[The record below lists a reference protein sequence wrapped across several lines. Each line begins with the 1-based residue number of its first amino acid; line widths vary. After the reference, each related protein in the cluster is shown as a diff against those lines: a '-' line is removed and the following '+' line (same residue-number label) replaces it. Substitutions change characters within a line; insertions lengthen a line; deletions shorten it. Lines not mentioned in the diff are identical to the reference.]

1 MATQRSASPACL
13 VVAILGMPLT
23 YDYHV
28 NILGHLCLYELT
40 SPSEEVSCAAGRV
53 ELYGQML
60 RHVCRGAGNHVLFL
74 QWPLSSPATHPLLLL
89 GPTVSEQTFLGV
101 SNTG

>member
-1 MATQRSASPACL
+1 MATQRSASPARL

-53 ELYGQML
+53 EL
-60 RHVCRGAGNHVLFL
+60 
-74 QWPLSSPATHPLLLL
+74 
-89 GPTVSEQTFLGV
+89 
-101 SNTG
+101 